1 MNKKVLLV
9 DNSKVCLEIEQELL
23 RRLPVKIF
31 YTTDGKQALEQAR
44 KLRPDLVC
52 MELDLP
58 GLDGAACCAAIKED
72 PMLSGTKVVLM
83 APPVEEKTTA
93 CRVVGCDAII
103 KKPLERREFISVTRT
118 MLAVNDRIEERIPCR
133 ATVSCRLEKAVFCGT
148 LEDVSPRGMFIG
160 SRYEVKVGERLSLRF
175 VLPVSGAGTIE
186 TAARVIWTNAERGR
200 RNIQLPVGF
209 GVEFEDLGE
218 IEAGQ
223 IAEFI
228 DRSVLWDK
236 MPGEW

>member
-9 DNSKVCLEIEQELL
+9 DTSRVCLEIEQDLL

-31 YTTDGKQALEQAR
+31 NATDGKQALEHAR

-72 PMLSGTKVVLM
+72 PKLSGTKVVLM
-83 APPVEEKTTA
+83 APPVEEKRTA

-103 KKPLERREFISVTRT
+103 NKPLDRREFVSVTRT
-118 MLAVNDRIEERIPCR
+118 MLAVDYRLEERIPCR
-133 ATVSCRLEKAVFCGT
+133 ATVTCRMEKAVFCGT
-148 LEDVSPRGMFIG
+148 LEDICPKGLFIG
-160 SRYEVKVGERLSLRF
+160 SRYEVKVGERLSLKF
-175 VLPVSGAGTIE
+175 LLPASGAGTIE
-186 TAARVIWTNAERGR
+186 TAARVIWTNSERGR
-200 RNIQLPVGF
+200 RNDQLPVGF
-209 GVEFEDLGE
+209 GVEFEDLGG

-228 DRSVLWDK
+228 DRSILWDK